1 MSDSKPKSSFVK
13 KLLVA
18 YVVIDTI
25 WAALVATFGATILSQ
40 IGTVGGAGEGATQVA
55 TGLGWVITF
64 IIAFFQGAVFLG
76 VFTGFAFVIMLL
88 IALLSSIN
96 SNPGAM

>member
-1 MSDSKPKSSFVK
+1 MSDSKQKSGFLK
-13 KLLVA
+13 KLLVV
-18 YVVIDTI
+18 YVVIDII

-40 IGTVGGAGEGATQVA
+40 IGTMGGAGEGATQVA

-64 IIAFFQGAVFLG
+64 IVALFQGAIFLG

-88 IALLSSIN
+88 IALLSNKGGNAS
-96 SNPGAM
+96 